1 MTPGRPRAPSPRG
14 DLALVQFTSGS
25 GDEVWPSPDLSRIE
39 DFSPVSASNSKR
51 IQVFRLLGDL
61 LDNGLLSEPETG
73 ILIDLILRGGELN
86 GISDLLDARK
96 TFLGK
101 AQFLKIFLNVT
112 SSSSSL
118 IHHKP
123 SPAGGF
129 TTPVPHHD
137 WQLSSTGGLYNLP
150 PQTPFVEFPSSM
162 IRSASPPLR
171 FPAAQ
176 RPPPMKLSSIRENLL
191 VRTAS
196 LEEDPKQSPE
206 SLKSTNAGSSVDETP
221 SATPPAGTLT
231 RDSSQTMPNISRAS
245 PENSQTSSTCCN

>member
-14 DLALVQFTSGS
+14 DLALVQFTAGS

-96 TFLGK
+96 TVFGK
-101 AQFLKIFLNVT
+101 AQFLKIFL
-112 SSSSSL
+112 SSSL

-176 RPPPMKLSSIRENLL
+176 RPPAPMKLSSIRENLL

-196 LEEDPKQSPE
+196 LEDPKLSPE
-206 SLKSTNAGSSVDETP
+206 SLKSTNAGSSVDETA

-231 RDSSQTMPNISRAS
+231 LESTQTMTNISRAS
-245 PENSQTSSTCCN
+245 PETSENQQYLL